1 LSSYLLKQL
10 MINCQATFCT
20 PLKSVKIGR
29 ALLETSNCGR
39 NFNIVE
45 KGKKKLPMESVVRT
59 SMTFFFLANQTSFKD
74 EFLLTAFFID
84 DQFFDINLK

>member
-1 LSSYLLKQL
+1 

-45 KGKKKLPMESVVRT
+45 KGKKIAYGECRKN
-59 SMTFFFLANQTSFKD
+59 FN
-74 EFLLTAFFID
+74 
-84 DQFFDINLK
+84 DILFSCKPDVFHGRVSPYSLFY